1 MLVSSLK
8 LSGGHNVCPVWSCS
22 SIKPSKCPRGT
33 GIGAHDE
40 PESLPT
46 MVPESVPTMLRNKCP
61 RCAGIR
67 ITHLHRVPVGQRA
80 WHSADDD
87 TRRVQS
93 NCPPQKHW
101 HVTDGSLPEF
111 TSGRLMLASV
121 SLVRRSLSSEVNCS
135 FAPSI
140 SDISFSSFF
149 ASVFIFSIVSREIL
163 I

>member
-46 MVPESVPTMLRNKCP
+46 MVPESLPTMVPESVPTMLRNECP

-67 ITHLHRVPVGQRA
+67 KLLI
-80 WHSADDD
+80 
-87 TRRVQS
+87 
-93 NCPPQKHW
+93 
-101 HVTDGSLPEF
+101 
-111 TSGRLMLASV
+111 
-121 SLVRRSLSSEVNCS
+121 
-135 FAPSI
+135 
-140 SDISFSSFF
+140 
-149 ASVFIFSIVSREIL
+149 FIFSMVEHELDRRICSYELLETMIQTSNCDLRGECTEVVRWRLSL
-163 I
+163 